1 MPVTSGNQID
11 PGEGAVAAANRKKYA
26 GMTSS
31 QAMQA
36 HINEVYKDDPAKAQ
50 LAWERW
56 QNSLVAGRQPEGS
69 RSAKQAEFMAQ
80 RGMGLRG
87 GIIDQ
92 TLYDKWAAKNPN
104 QAKQYGGGA
113 GLDRLFYRQHP
124 NAHQLP
130 SWFQQKVT
138 HSTGFG
144 NVMSALALG
153 TIGVAAG
160 PAVAASFGGGAGAG
174 AGAATGLGTAG
185 GIPGVGAGVGGGLG
199 GIGASG
205 AADVLG
211 LGLGGAVGG
220 GAAAAGGGMGL
231 GASDWIS
238 IAQMAANFLGG
249 KDAAG
254 DAARNARNVENARI
268 EGKRRISDKQLMKA
282 FQQYFPGLMGGA
294 PDNSAG
300 GLAVRNMMQLLGD
313 PGRIS
318 PVAYE
323 RAQEQNAKA
332 LQTNLGGIG
341 GAFFGRGFDPNSGLG
356 QALAQGAVHDFNAGN
371 NEANRDFTL
380 MGENLRRQDM
390 NTGNQMFQNML
401 NQIFGLQQ
409 NRAQIVAG
417 LPVPTSQPTP
427 SPYNNVG
434 DALGMLSWLLANRG
448 H

>member
-1 MPVTSGNQID
+1 MPVTPGNQID
-11 PGEGAVAAANRKKYA
+11 PGEGAIAAANRVKYA
-26 GMTSS
+26 GMTNT

-36 HINEVYKDDPAKAQ
+36 HINEVYKDDPAKAK

-56 QNSLVAGRQPEGS
+56 QNSLVAGGQPAGS
-69 RSAKQAEFMAQ
+69 RSAKQAQFMAR

-124 NAHQLP
+124 NAHQQP
-130 SWFQQKVT
+130 SWLQQKT
-138 HSTGFG
+138 TRSSGFG
-144 NVMSALALG
+144 DVMSALALG

-185 GIPGVGAGVGGGLG
+185 GATGLGQAALSGGIMGSTAGAGLG
-199 GIGASG
+199 AGI
-205 AADVLG
+205 
-211 LGLGGAVGG
+211 G

-231 GASDWIS
+231 GAADWIS
-238 IAQMAANFLGG
+238 IASMAANFLGG

-282 FQQYFPGLMGGA
+282 FQQYFPGLMGGT
-294 PDNSAG
+294 PDDSAG
-300 GLAVRNMMQLLGD
+300 GLAVRNMMQLLSD
-313 PGRIS
+313 PGRVS

-356 QALAQGAVHDFNAGN
+356 QAMAQAAVHDFNAGN

-380 MGENLRRQDM
+380 MGENLRRQDI
-390 NTGNQMFQNML
+390 TTASQMLQNYL

-427 SPYNNVG
+427 SPYNNLG
-434 DALGMLSWLLANRG
+434 DAMGMLSWLMANDRTS
-448 H
+448 